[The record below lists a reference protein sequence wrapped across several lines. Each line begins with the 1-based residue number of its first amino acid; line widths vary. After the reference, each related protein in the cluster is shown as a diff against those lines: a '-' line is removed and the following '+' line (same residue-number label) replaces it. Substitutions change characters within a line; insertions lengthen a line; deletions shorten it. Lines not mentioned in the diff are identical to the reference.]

1 MYPKI
6 LVQDLGWLVSRHF
19 LQRYNF
25 QLEAQLRQVF
35 RCQGIIMH
43 DNGKDH
49 HDRKM
54 LIVTLLSRW
63 EGSRKSGGASPL
75 VIIVTSI
82 CLRTSYVINGNIKTL
97 NLTYSHVREPVKNVL
112 AEFVR

>member
-1 MYPKI
+1 MGGWWYIFVSPELVDDILMLRKH

-43 DNGKDH
+43 HNHEQENVDCGSFIGGKAPE
-49 HDRKM
+49 K
-54 LIVTLLSRW
+54 
-63 EGSRKSGGASPL
+63 
-75 VIIVTSI
+75 
-82 CLRTSYVINGNIKTL
+82 
-97 NLTYSHVREPVKNVL
+97 
-112 AEFVR
+112 AEALHLWL

>member
-43 DNGKDH
+43 QLHNNGKDY
-49 HDRKM
+49 HDHKM
-54 LIVTLLSRW
+54 LIVTHL
-63 EGSRKSGGASPL
+63 
-75 VIIVTSI
+75 
-82 CLRTSYVINGNIKTL
+82 
-97 NLTYSHVREPVKNVL
+97 
-112 AEFVR
+112 